1 MILKTMR
8 TPCGAVA
15 EHTDICVRVQ
25 VKRKYSALVR
35 LILQTDKVTDYI
47 PMEWYDFR
55 DGYDFYEVKLN
66 LETGLY
72 FYSFDLWD
80 YGKYDEDF
88 QITVYD
94 KDFTTP
100 DWIKGGQIY
109 HIFVDRFFRGKETP
123 KRSDIIYHEC
133 KDDTPI
139 FAPNEEGKVE
149 NRDFFGGNLSGIT
162 EKLPYIKSLG
172 TTAIYLSPIFK
183 AYSNHKYDTGDY
195 LKIDEMFGT
204 ESDFKELVE
213 KADEMGIKIILD
225 GVFNHTGDDS
235 LYFNKYGNYD
245 SVGAYQS
252 KDSEYRNWY
261 LWNDDGSYKSW
272 WGIDVLPCTNKDN
285 EEFLDFICDKVI
297 KKWIEAGIYSWRL
310 DVADELNDKLLD
322 RIRKSA
328 KEANLECLIIGEV
341 WEDAS
346 NKIAYG
352 QRRRYLQGKQL
363 DSVMNYLFKNAII
376 DYVKTGNASIIKNT
390 VEEVLKNYPKQCTDV
405 LMNFLGTHDTRRI
418 LTVLG
423 CDEFPKTKE
432 EEAKLELSEE
442 QYELAVKR
450 LKPALVLVMFLPG
463 VPCIFYGDE
472 AGTEGGR
479 DPLNRRYF
487 PWGKENKEILGYVR
501 TLGKIRTE
509 NEDFKDGDFSLICAE
524 QGVFA
529 FRRRDTAIVV
539 NISDEDVRFDKAYTN
554 YITGK
559 SGDSIKPYESLVT
572 KLDIHDIF

>member
-15 EHTDICVRVQ
+15 EHTDICIKVQ

-35 LILQTDKVTDYI
+35 LVLQTDTRTDYI
-47 PMEWYDFR
+47 PMEWQNFEN
-55 DGYDFYEVKLN
+55 GYDFYEVSLN

-80 YGKYDEDF
+80 YGKYDENF

-94 KDFTTP
+94 GDFTTP

-109 HIFVDRFFRGKETP
+109 HIFVDRFFRGAETP
-123 KRSDIIYHEC
+123 KRSDIIYHEH
-133 KDDTPI
+133 KDDTPV
-139 FAPNEEGKVE
+139 FKPNENGRVE
-149 NRDFFGGNLSGIT
+149 NRDFYGGNFSGIT

-195 LKIDEMFGT
+195 LKTDEMFGT

-213 KADEMGIKIILD
+213 KAGEMGIKIILD

-235 LYFNKYGNYD
+235 VYFNKYGNYD

-252 KDSEYRNWY
+252 VDSKYRDWY
-261 LWNDDGSYKSW
+261 MWNDDGSYKSW
-272 WGIDVLPCTNKDN
+272 WGIDILPCTNKEN
-285 EEFLDFICDKVI
+285 EEFLSFICDEVI
-297 KKWIEAGIYSWRL
+297 KKWIDTGIYSWRL
-310 DVADELNDKLLD
+310 DVADELNDKMLD

-328 KEANLECLIIGEV
+328 KEANPECLIIGEV

-363 DSVMNYLFKNAII
+363 DSVMNYPFKNAII
-376 DYVKTGNASIIKNT
+376 DYVKTGDASIIKNT
-390 VEEVLKNYPKQCTDV
+390 VEEILTNYPKPCIDV

-432 EEAKLELSEE
+432 EEAELKLSDE

-450 LKPALVLVMFLPG
+450 LKPALALVMFLPG

-472 AGTEGGR
+472 AGAEGGR

-487 PWGKENKEILGYVR
+487 PWGKENTDILEYVR
-501 TLGKIRTE
+501 ILGKIRAE
-509 NEDFKDGDFSLICAE
+509 HEDFKEGAFRLIYAE
-524 QGVFA
+524 NGVFA
-529 FRRRDTAIVV
+529 FERDSVAVV
-539 NISDEDVRFDKAYTN
+539 TNLSGEELHFKNAYFN
-554 YITGK
+554 YITET
-559 SGDSIKPYESLVT
+559 SCDSLKPYESLVT
-572 KLDIHDIF
+572 KRDIHVIL

>member
-1 MILKTMR
+1 
-8 TPCGAVA
+8 
-15 EHTDICVRVQ
+15 
-25 VKRKYSALVR
+25 
-35 LILQTDKVTDYI
+35 
-47 PMEWYDFR
+47 
-55 DGYDFYEVKLN
+55 
-66 LETGLY
+66 
-72 FYSFDLWD
+72 
-80 YGKYDEDF
+80 
-88 QITVYD
+88 
-94 KDFTTP
+94 
-100 DWIKGGQIY
+100 
-109 HIFVDRFFRGKETP
+109 
-123 KRSDIIYHEC
+123 
-133 KDDTPI
+133 
-139 FAPNEEGKVE
+139 
-149 NRDFFGGNLSGIT
+149 
-162 EKLPYIKSLG
+162 
-172 TTAIYLSPIFK
+172 
-183 AYSNHKYDTGDY
+183 
-195 LKIDEMFGT
+195 MFGT

-272 WGIDVLPCTNKDN
+272 WGIDILPCTNKDN

-328 KEANLECLIIGEV
+328 KEANPECLIIGEV

-487 PWGKENKEILGYVR
+487 PWRKENTEILDYVR

-509 NEDFKDGDFSLICAE
+509 NEDFKDGEFSLICAE

-554 YITGK
+554 YITEK
-559 SGDSIKPYESLVT
+559 SCDSIKPYESLVT